1 MGGAIVAPGKS
12 RIHDRPEG
20 GEGSAIPLVTGEVLG
35 GVANAIGEHGVR
47 PVRCS
52 DNRFSVRI
60 NENLVRIEP
69 MPLLRSV
76 GTMNTES
83 VELVGLDVRDVAVP
97 DHVGQ
102 FGERETDR
110 LALRAHGV
118 EQTEFDFRRVLGKQ
132 GEVCSSTVPGRSQ
145 RKRLPRPDQ
154 SHFVASL
161 R

>member
-1 MGGAIVAPGKS
+1 MSLLGNTGAVNSKA
-12 RIHDRPEG
+12 
-20 GEGSAIPLVTGEVLG
+20 
-35 GVANAIGEHGVR
+35 
-47 PVRCS
+47 
-52 DNRFSVRI
+52 
-60 NENLVRIEP
+60 
-69 MPLLRSV
+69 
-76 GTMNTES
+76 
-83 VELVGLDVRDVAVP
+83 VELIGLDVRDVAVP

-154 SHFVASL
+154 GHFVASL
-161 R
+161 Q